1 MKLSQQGKASRIV
14 LYILLILFVIALL
27 WFPFG
32 LAKLDIPYQVFILT
46 LFVFFIIYSKTLGG
60 YYFVSGL
67 LSLIDK
73 WEDVYHHISKNVSKD
88 SLYKY
93 LVDWDLLIFSE
104 LQLAKVQETDSTLN
118 DITLVF
124 LLGLFVVYL
133 SGLLPD
139 PIFYS
144 VLFAVVIV
152 WVLDM
157 FVALYTSA
165 KFFRVFDE
173 EIKVLDKA
181 FEEWNLE
188 NKVEEKAEQ
197 VEEVTSEEKN
207 ESEKS

>member
-1 MKLSQQGKASRIV
+1 
-14 LYILLILFVIALL
+14 
-27 WFPFG
+27 
-32 LAKLDIPYQVFILT
+32 
-46 LFVFFIIYSKTLGG
+46 
-60 YYFVSGL
+60 
-67 LSLIDK
+67 
-73 WEDVYHHISKNVSKD
+73 
-88 SLYKY
+88 
-93 LVDWDLLIFSE
+93 
-104 LQLAKVQETDSTLN
+104 
-118 DITLVF
+118 LVF

-173 EIKVLDKA
+173 EIKALDKA

-188 NKVEEKAEQ
+188 NKVEEKVEQ
-197 VEEVTSEEKN
+197 TEEVTSEEKN

>member
-1 MKLSQQGKASRIV
+1 
-14 LYILLILFVIALL
+14 
-27 WFPFG
+27 
-32 LAKLDIPYQVFILT
+32 
-46 LFVFFIIYSKTLGG
+46 
-60 YYFVSGL
+60 
-67 LSLIDK
+67 
-73 WEDVYHHISKNVSKD
+73 
-88 SLYKY
+88 
-93 LVDWDLLIFSE
+93 
-104 LQLAKVQETDSTLN
+104 
-118 DITLVF
+118 

-173 EIKVLDKA
+173 EIKALDKA

-188 NKVEEKAEQ
+188 NKVEEKAE
-197 VEEVTSEEKN
+197 EVTSEEKN